1 MDKNIIF
8 VGFMGTG
15 KTTVGRRVSGK
26 LNMDFYDTDEYI
38 KRCEN
43 MSVADVLTK
52 KGRKY
57 FEGAQRFAVQ
67 NICENKNALIATGGS
82 TLNDEKCR
90 EILIK
95 SGITVWL
102 RAKPETIYENLK
114 NSHNKRAELSGK
126 TLEEIKEILSEY
138 SKVYQ
143 QSDIVVD
150 VDENTDRDIDAVVDK
165 VVSEIKNY
173 TKEK

>member
-26 LNMDFYDTDEYI
+26 LNMDFFDTDEYI
-38 KRCEN
+38 KKCEN
-43 MSVADVLTK
+43 MSVAEVLTK
-52 KGRKY
+52 KGKKY

-82 TLNDEKCR
+82 TLCDEKCR
-90 EILIK
+90 DIILK
-95 SGITVWL
+95 NGITVWL

-126 TLEEIKEILSEY
+126 SLEEIVKILDEY
-138 SKVYQ
+138 SEFYKL
-143 QSDIVVD
+143 SDIVVD
-150 VDENTDRDIDAVVDK
+150 VDENTDRDIDVVVDK
-165 VVSEIKNY
+165 VVSQIKNY

>member
-52 KGRKY
+52 KGKKY

-67 NICENKNALIATGGS
+67 NIFENKNALIATGGS

-90 EILIK
+90 DIILK
-95 SGITVWL
+95 NGITVWL

-126 TLEEIKEILSEY
+126 SLEEIIEILAEY
-138 SKVYQ
+138 SKFYQ
-143 QSDIVVD
+143 LSDIVVD
-150 VDENTDRDIDAVVDK
+150 VDENTGRDIDAVVDK
-165 VVSEIKNY
+165 VVNEIKNY

>member
-1 MDKNIIF
+1 M
-8 VGFMGTG
+8 
-15 KTTVGRRVSGK
+15 
-26 LNMDFYDTDEYI
+26 
-38 KRCEN
+38 
-43 MSVADVLTK
+43 
-52 KGRKY
+52 
-57 FEGAQRFAVQ
+57 
-67 NICENKNALIATGGS
+67 
-82 TLNDEKCR
+82 
-90 EILIK
+90 
-95 SGITVWL
+95 
-102 RAKPETIYENLK
+102 K

>member
-1 MDKNIIF
+1 MNKNIIL

-38 KRCEN
+38 KKCEN

-52 KGRKY
+52 KGKKY

-67 NICENKNALIATGGS
+67 NICENENALVATGGG
-82 TLNDEKCR
+82 TLMDDKCR
-90 EILIK
+90 DIIFA

-102 RAKPETIYENLK
+102 RAKPETICENLK
-114 NSHNKRAELSGK
+114 NSHTKRAELAGK
-126 TLEEIKEILSEY
+126 SLEEIVDIINEY
-138 SKVYQ
+138 QAEYQ
-143 QSDIVVD
+143 KSDIIVD
-150 VDENTDRDIDAVVDK
+150 VDENTHRDIDAVVDK
-165 VVSEIKNY
+165 VVAEIKAY

>member
-52 KGRKY
+52 KGKKY

-82 TLNDEKCR
+82 TLSDEKCR
-90 EILIK
+90 DIILQN
-95 SGITVWL
+95 GITVWL

-126 TLEEIKEILSEY
+126 SLEEIIDILSEY
-138 SKVYQ
+138 SQYYQ
-143 QSDIVVD
+143 MSDIVVD

-165 VVSEIKNY
+165 VVNEIKNH

>member
-1 MDKNIIF
+1 MNKNIIF

-26 LNMDFYDTDEYI
+26 LNMDFFDTDEYI
-38 KRCEN
+38 KKCEN
-43 MSVADVLTK
+43 MSVAEVMTK
-52 KGRKY
+52 RGKKY

-67 NICENKNALIATGGS
+67 NICENQNALIATGGS
-82 TLNDEKCR
+82 TLSDEKCR
-90 EILIK
+90 DIIFNN
-95 SGITVWL
+95 GITVWL

-126 TLEEIKEILSEY
+126 SLDEIIEILADY
-138 SKVYQ
+138 SQYYQ
-143 QSDIVVD
+143 KSDIIVD
-150 VDENTDRDIDAVVDK
+150 VDENTHRDIDAVVDK
-165 VVSEIKNY
+165 VVTEIKEY